1 MSLKGNGYNQLVDWI
16 RHLCMRKP
24 LSDIFTAFFL
34 LLLVGCTSQSALLA
48 ERAPPSY
55 GDSPWQPQ
63 SPSTCDRSRHPHF
76 WPWYGYWYCDR
87 ACRSPT
93 LFFCQNFLLQHAFNQ
108 AGLSSSRDIAGGSLV
123 KLIWLG
129 HPLKNQVSANIHGI
143 DRISLKGKG
152 NPID

>member
-1 MSLKGNGYNQLVDWI
+1 MDIAHDSLKACRHPIGHDIRIFGLGMAIGIATALVD
-16 RHLCMRKP
+16 L
-24 LSDIFTAFFL
+24 
-34 LLLVGCTSQSALLA
+34 Q
-48 ERAPPSY
+48 
-55 GDSPWQPQ
+55 
-63 SPSTCDRSRHPHF
+63 
-76 WPWYGYWYCDR
+76 
-87 ACRSPT
+87 

-123 KLIWLG
+123 KLIGLG